1 LKKIFVL
8 LITMFMSMPL
18 ALANEDLAPNAKSA
32 IMLEFSTGKIVYEKN
47 ANEKLPPA
55 SMTKIMSLIL
65 IMEAINS
72 GQIKLSDSVDISE
85 RAASMGGSQIF
96 LEAGTKMKVEEL
108 IKGIAIASGND
119 ATVAMAE
126 KIAGSEDSFVKKM
139 NEKAKS
145 LGLKNTT
152 FQNPHGL
159 DGEEH
164 YTTAYDMG
172 QMALELLKY
181 PEILQYTSIYEEY
194 LNKPDGTSTWL
205 VNTNKLVRF
214 YEGMDGL
221 KTGFTDKAGYCL
233 TATATRNNMRFITV
247 VMGEETSDKRSSD
260 TANMMS
266 NAFNSYKLNTIITTK
281 EEFGKV
287 RIEQG
292 KMEYGTLVLKK
303 DVTELLKVSDQVNN
317 YTFNVKVDKV
327 TAPIKKGDVIGML
340 EVIDNEG
347 NIIREAELTIK
358 EDIKKAN
365 VWDLFVRNLKTI
377 VSGKNVIK

>member
-1 LKKIFVL
+1 
-8 LITMFMSMPL
+8 MFMSMPL